1 LRQVQVIPD
10 STFRRRHA
18 TKGVNASFRT
28 ASPDIEDAMTDAAKP
43 TLHQLSINETQRIV
57 GGAVTGGK
65 DDDVLGSDYGACI
78 KGFSGNDSV

>member
-1 LRQVQVIPD
+1 
-10 STFRRRHA
+10 
-18 TKGVNASFRT
+18 
-28 ASPDIEDAMTDAAKP
+28 MTDAAKP